1 MSLSAV
7 SFLFIGQ
14 TTEQWLLTAYE
25 KKNAA
30 KGGSSDIGPKPQTE
44 GGKQNGTAP
53 LQDDIS
59 SEGKGTKK
67 GDGVQGD
74 GAKKVV
80 DGDAEDVKK
89 KTFERLQNAVN
100 VLFGALRD
108 GDGKDEATSVLKR
121 VA

>member
-1 MSLSAV
+1 MQNDDTAV
-7 SFLFIGQ
+7 VGNGLQS
-14 TTEQWLLTAYE
+14 EPNAE
-25 KKNAA
+25 K
-30 KGGSSDIGPKPQTE
+30 GSSS
-44 GGKQNGTAP
+44 NGTP
-53 LQDDIS
+53 SKS
-59 SEGKGTKK
+59 SEDKGTKK

-74 GAKKVV
+74 GVKKVV

-108 GDGKDEATSVLKR
+108 GDGKDEAISVLKR